1 MWNIKLKKSI
11 PPEIF
16 QSFWKL
22 RQIMKGLPFD
32 AQSDLWISIKCMENI
47 MIKFL
52 WRKALTYDDDDND
65 HEYYDDDDDDDYYHD
80 DDHHHR
86 HHYHYDKFSMM
97 KALTITMMMTVNII
111 IIMIIIIII
120 TFLQ

>member
-65 HEYYDDDDDDDYYHD
+65 HEYYEDDDDYYYHD
-80 DDHHHR
+80 DDDHHR

>member
-65 HEYYDDDDDDDYYHD
+65 HEYYDDDDDYYYHD

>member
-11 PPEIF
+11 PLEIF

-65 HEYYDDDDDDDYYHD
+65 HEYYDDDDYYYHD
-80 DDHHHR
+80 DHHHHR
-86 HHYHYDKFSMM
+86 HHYHCDKFSMM

>member
-16 QSFWKL
+16 QSFLKL

-65 HEYYDDDDDDDYYHD
+65 HEYYDDDDDYYYHD

>member
-65 HEYYDDDDDDDYYHD
+65 HEYYDDDDDDYYHD
-80 DDHHHR
+80 DD

-97 KALTITMMMTVNII
+97 KALTITMMMTMNII

>member
-11 PPEIF
+11 LPEIF

-65 HEYYDDDDDDDYYHD
+65 HEYYDDDDDDYYHD

>member
-11 PPEIF
+11 PLEIF
-16 QSFWKL
+16 ESFWKL

-32 AQSDLWISIKCMENI
+32 ARSDLWISIKYMENI

-52 WRKALTYDDDDND
+52 WWKALSYDNDDND
-65 HEYYDDDDDDDYYHD
+65 HEYYDDDNGDDYYYY
-80 DDHHHR
+80 DHH

-97 KALTITMMMTVNII
+97 KALTITMMMTMSII
-111 IIMIIIIII
+111 IIIIIIII

>member
-65 HEYYDDDDDDDYYHD
+65 HEYYDDDDDYYYHD

-111 IIMIIIIII
+111 IMMIIIIII